1 MFRVGN
7 TSPAGF
13 GGQVLSQQA
22 GWGSLVHSGF
32 WGMPVSQFSSA
43 CLGRS
48 ALCLPVRGN
57 ARGVSVPQLVPVSH
71 RPRDRRAGRGCTLPE
86 RERERERVIAGDM
99 GTLSDAQGASWY
111 RATHTRSLTPTQTK
125 DTGVVRERRGAGATR
140 APHAVQAGKQ
150 ERERERAAL
159 CPNALQASKQERERE
174 RERRKERER
183 EREREQ
189 ARGSVGVAAGSEFLA
204 LSLCRS
210 LRSLVHFTIKL
221 RAVYCVLL
229 IARWLVAWHMFQ

>member
-1 MFRVGN
+1 MGLAFLNLYQCHTDLETG
-7 TSPAGF
+7 
-13 GGQVLSQQA
+13 
-22 GWGSLVHSGF
+22 
-32 WGMPVSQFSSA
+32 
-43 CLGRS
+43 
-48 ALCLPVRGN
+48 
-57 ARGVSVPQLVPVSH
+57 ARGGVAPFLRES
-71 RPRDRRAGRGCTLPE
+71 E

-174 RERRKERER
+174 RGEKKENEK
-183 EREREQ
+183 EKENKH
-189 ARGSVGVAAGSEFLA
+189 VA
-204 LSLCRS
+204 
-210 LRSLVHFTIKL
+210 V
-221 RAVYCVLL
+221 
-229 IARWLVAWHMFQ
+229 